1 MISSPFGVVRRRCPP
16 ISFDFWGFFPPT
28 PASPC
33 LFLTLDSIHLFFSFS
48 TWIWPFL
55 RLKVFFG
62 VFQLITGKFENV
74 SEISSPSSLLGQ
86 ISIVD

>member
-1 MISSPFGVVRRRCPP
+1 LASSAADAHQFHLIFGDFSRQLPHPPVSFSLSTLSISFFFFYLDLAISSFE
-16 ISFDFWGFFPPT
+16 S
-28 PASPC
+28 
-33 LFLTLDSIHLFFSFS
+33 L
-48 TWIWPFL
+48 
-55 RLKVFFG
+55 FG